1 MANKNIKKNSFW
13 KGFFSIFN
21 IWGTPVEYEHDDYKA
36 IANDWKIIGQDM
48 QRAIDMVAEQYG
60 K

>member
-1 MANKNIKKNSFW
+1 MKNFL

-21 IWGTPVEYEHDDYKA
+21 IWGNPVEYEKDDLKA

-48 QRAIDMVAEQYG
+48 QFAIDTVKNEYS